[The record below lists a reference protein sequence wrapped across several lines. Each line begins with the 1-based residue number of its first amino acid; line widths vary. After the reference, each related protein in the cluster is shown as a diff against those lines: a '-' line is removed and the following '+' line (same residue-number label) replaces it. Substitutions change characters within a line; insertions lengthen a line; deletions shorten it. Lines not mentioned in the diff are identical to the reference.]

1 MPYIGNDIQFGELTS
16 QTFTGDG
23 STTAFTLG
31 YTVANPTSLIVTI
44 GNVIQEP
51 TTAYTVAGTTL
62 TCTSAPADGDTI
74 HVRFLGRV
82 VDVAN
87 AAILQDSDQDTKIQ
101 VEESADEDT
110 IRFDI
115 AGAEDFTMTANDFTA
130 LSGSTISTN
139 TIAETTADTG
149 VTIDGLLVKDGGI
162 TATSEVTVNEAGAD
176 VDFRVESDTNA
187 NAFQVN
193 SGFFSGVGS
202 VGIGRAADATVDV
215 LVGNQAVTAGGNAS
229 HYRLRVVPEGA
240 VTIPSGTAAEVAT
253 LSVFEPN
260 ITATGTVTTAASVWV
275 HSAPTEATNNYSLYV
290 DDGLSKFDGAVL
302 AAGGVYLGVTSATA
316 ANLLDDYEEGSYIP
330 TLPCESGGSFTVDGS
345 SNSLQYTKIGRV
357 VTVQGSITSSAESS
371 PNGRIQMTLPFTIGN
386 YHLGGDAGYSN
397 GVVFY
402 NHADSDA
409 DTNIVTY
416 FQGDLANVLFYQ
428 VQHGTGAAG
437 QFDKDD
443 VDGSFGISLRFQ
455 YFTAT

>member
-23 STTAFTLG
+23 STVAFTMG
-31 YTVANPTSLIVTI
+31 YSVANTTSILVTS
-44 GNVIQEP
+44 GNVVQEP
-51 TTAYTVAGTTL
+51 TVAYTVAGTTL
-62 TCTSAPADGDTI
+62 TFTSAPEDGDTI

-149 VTIDGLLVKDGGI
+149 VTIDGLLVKDGDI
-162 TATSEVTVNEAGAD
+162 SATSELTVNEAGAD
-176 VDFRVESDTNA
+176 VDFRIESDTNT
-187 NAFQVN
+187 NAFHVD
-193 SGFFSGVGS
+193 SGRFSGVGS

-215 LVGNQAVTAGGNAS
+215 LIGNQAVTATADAS
-229 HYRLRVVPEGA
+229 HYRLRVVPAGA

-260 ITATGTVTTAASVWV
+260 ITATGTVTTAASLWV
-275 HSAPTEATNNYSLYV
+275 HSAPTEATNNFALYV
-290 DDGLSKFDGAVL
+290 DDGLSKFDGAVV
-302 AAGGVYLGVTSATA
+302 AAGGVHLGVTSAVA
-316 ANLLDDYEEGSYIP
+316 ANLLDDYEEGTYTATLTNASSGSYSVASSQN
-330 TLPCESGGSFTVDGS
+330 TLAYTKVGRLVSIVGRITVDG
-345 SNSLQYTKIGRV
+345 
-357 VTVQGSITSSAESS
+357 ESS
-371 PNGRIQMTLPFTIGN
+371 PSGQLILNLPFTTAN
-386 YHLGGDAGYSN
+386 TLESSDAYYSN
-397 GVVFY
+397 SCVFD
-402 NHADSDA
+402 NHADSDTNA
-409 DTNIVTY
+409 NIVGY
-416 FQGDLANVLFYQ
+416 VQGGSATVLFYQ
-428 VQHGTGAAG
+428 NTHGTGAI
-437 QFDKDD
+437 
-443 VDGSFGISLRFQ
+443 GSLDQTDLDAAWGVSIMLK
-455 YFTAT
+455 YNA

>member
-23 STTAFTLG
+23 STVAFTMG
-31 YTVANPTSLIVTI
+31 YSVANTTSILVTS
-44 GNVIQEP
+44 GNVVQEP

-62 TCTSAPADGDTI
+62 TFTSAPEDGDTI

-149 VTIDGLLVKDGGI
+149 VTIDGLLVKDGDI
-162 TATSEVTVNEAGAD
+162 SATSELTVNEAGAD
-176 VDFRVESDTNA
+176 VDFRIESDTNT
-187 NAFQVN
+187 NAFHVD
-193 SGFFSGVGS
+193 SGRFSGVGS

-215 LVGNQAVTAGGNAS
+215 LIGNQAVTAGGNAS

-260 ITATGTVTTAASVWV
+260 ITATGTVTTAASLWV
-275 HSAPTEATNNYSLYV
+275 HSAPTEATNNFALYV
-290 DDGLSKFDGAVL
+290 DDGLSKFDGAVV
-302 AAGGVYLGVTSATA
+302 AAGGVHLGVTTAVA
-316 ANLLDDYEEGSYIP
+316 ANLLDDYEEGTYTATLTNASSGSYSVASAQN
-330 TLPCESGGSFTVDGS
+330 TLAYTKVGRLVSIVGRITVDG
-345 SNSLQYTKIGRV
+345 
-357 VTVQGSITSSAESS
+357 ESS
-371 PNGRIQMTLPFTIGN
+371 PSGQLILNLPFTTAN
-386 YHLGGDAGYSN
+386 TLESSDAYYSN
-397 GVVFY
+397 SCVFD
-402 NHADSDA
+402 NHADSDTNA
-409 DTNIVTY
+409 NIVGY
-416 FQGDLANVLFYQ
+416 VQGGAATVTFYQ
-428 VQHGTGAAG
+428 ITHGTGAT
-437 QFDKDD
+437 
-443 VDGSFGISLRFQ
+443 GSLDQTDLDAAWGLSIMLS
-455 YFTAT
+455 YNA

>member
-16 QTFTGDG
+16 QSFTGDG

-44 GNVIQEP
+44 SNVIQEP

-162 TATSEVTVNEAGAD
+162 TATSEVTVNDAGAD

-187 NAFQVN
+187 NAFHVN
-193 SGFFSGVGS
+193 SGLFSGVGS

-215 LVGNQAVTAGGNAS
+215 LVGNQAVTATADAS
-229 HYRLRVVPEGA
+229 HYRLRVVPAGA

-290 DDGLSKFDGAVL
+290 DAGVSKFDDAVL

-316 ANLLDDYEEGSYIP
+316 ANLLDDYEEGTYTP
-330 TLPCESGGSFTVDGS
+330 TVTNATSGSFTVAS
-345 SNSLQYTKIGRV
+345 AYNTLAYTKVGRL
-357 VTVQGSITSSAESS
+357 VTVTGSIGIDAESS
-371 PNGRIQMTLPFTIGN
+371 PNGQIRMSLPFTPAALAEGS
-386 YHLGGDAGYSN
+386 DAYYNN
-397 GVVFY
+397 GCIPY
-402 NHADSDA
+402 NHADAS
-409 DTNIVTY
+409 TNASPVLY
-416 FQGDLANVLFYQ
+416 LQGSNANVLFYQ
-428 VQHGTGAAG
+428 ITHGTGLAG
-437 QFDKDD
+437 TFDQTD
-443 VDGSFGISLRFQ
+443 VDGDWGISLMFQ
-455 YFTAT
+455 YNT

>member
-23 STTAFTLG
+23 STVAFTMG
-31 YTVANPTSLIVTI
+31 YSVANTTSILVTS
-44 GNVIQEP
+44 GNVVQEP
-51 TTAYTVAGTTL
+51 TVAYTVSGTTL
-62 TCTSAPADGDTI
+62 TFTSAPEDDDTI

-149 VTIDGLLVKDGGI
+149 VTIDGLLVKDGDI
-162 TATSEVTVNEAGAD
+162 SATSELTVNEAGAD
-176 VDFRVESDTNA
+176 VDFRIESDTNT
-187 NAFQVN
+187 NAFHVD
-193 SGFFSGVGS
+193 SGRFSGVGS

-215 LVGNQAVTAGGNAS
+215 LIGNQAVTAGGNAS

-260 ITATGTVTTAASVWV
+260 ITATGTVTTAASLWV
-275 HSAPTEATNNYSLYV
+275 HSAPTEATNNFALYV
-290 DDGLSKFDGAVL
+290 DDGLSKFDGAVV
-302 AAGGVYLGVTSATA
+302 AAGGVHLGVTSAVA
-316 ANLLDDYEEGSYIP
+316 ANLLDDYEEGTYTATLTNASSGSYTVTAAQN
-330 TLPCESGGSFTVDGS
+330 TLA
-345 SNSLQYTKIGRV
+345 YTKVGRLV
-357 VTVQGSITSSAESS
+357 SIVGRIAVEAESS
-371 PNGRIQMTLPFTIGN
+371 PSGQLILNLPFAVANTLE
-386 YHLGGDAGYSN
+386 YSDSYYSN
-397 GVVFY
+397 SCVFD
-402 NHADSDA
+402 NHADSDTNA
-409 DTNIVTY
+409 NIVGY
-416 FQGDLANVLFYQ
+416 VQGGAATVIFYQ
-428 VQHGTGAAG
+428 ITHGTGATGGLDQTDLDAAWG
-437 QFDKDD
+437 L
-443 VDGSFGISLRFQ
+443 SIMLS
-455 YFTAT
+455 YNA